1 VGCFV
6 LPAHV
11 YISTSI
17 YGTIFAA
24 LFFSYTTTPHMHSI
38 FKYLGFVCCLSLS
51 HMALAQD
58 STMIYP
64 KHQLKFNPLKALGL
78 VNPGIEFGY
87 ERRIGN
93 RFAAHVAATYLCNP
107 FNLAPY
113 QAYSGYRLIAEQKYI
128 VPIQSLSIWF
138 YPSISFVYNTMN
150 INSVGGFADTGLYNI
165 PGASQY
171 YGYDDSFKVTK
182 RTYSVNAC
190 AGLVV
195 PIHRFLIDI
204 SAGLGVK
211 YRDVTHSGRINP
223 NDKMIPPRHPNVYYA
238 ATNEGQYFTPNLLLT
253 IRIAYSF

>member
-1 VGCFV
+1 MR
-6 LPAHV
+6 P
-11 YISTSI
+11 
-17 YGTIFAA
+17 
-24 LFFSYTTTPHMHSI
+24 I
-38 FKYLGFVCCLSLS
+38 FKHLWLVAFLLLSCTL
-51 HMALAQD
+51 HAQD
-58 STMIYP
+58 STIVYP

-87 ERRIGN
+87 ERRLGN
-93 RFAAHVAATYLCNP
+93 HFATHFAATYLCNP

-113 QAYSGYRLIAEQKYI
+113 RAFSGYRIIAEQKYI

-138 YPSISFVYNTMN
+138 YPSISFVYNAMN
-150 INSVGGFADTGLYNI
+150 INSIGGFADTGLYNI

-211 YRDVTHSGRINP
+211 YRDVTHSNRINP
-223 NDKMIPPRHPNVYYA
+223 NDKMIPPRHINVYYA
-238 ATNEGQYFTPNLLLT
+238 ATNEGQYFVPNLLLT
-253 IRIAYSF
+253 FRVAYAL